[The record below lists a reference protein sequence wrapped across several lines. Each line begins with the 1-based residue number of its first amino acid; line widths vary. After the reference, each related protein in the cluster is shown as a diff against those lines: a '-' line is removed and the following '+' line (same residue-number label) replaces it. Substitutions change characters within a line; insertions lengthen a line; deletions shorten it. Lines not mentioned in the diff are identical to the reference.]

1 MPKPDAKQEITKAAA
16 VCFARNGVDKT
27 SIDEVAREMGA
38 SKGKVY
44 HWFRT
49 KGELLLSVRQQSI
62 LSVME
67 RVKPIADTPAPTTE
81 RFLDMAQAHVHGILG
96 DLPFHRVV
104 VENLRSGLAGATTE
118 HERTFLTEIVA
129 LQASYEDLFREVI
142 SAGQK
147 DGSFRQ
153 QSTSVAVNSV
163 IVLLNAP
170 IFWYQPRSNETTTQR
185 EDIAKQVAQMA
196 LGALT
201 A

>member
-1 MPKPDAKQEITKAAA
+1 MPKRDAKQDITKAAA
-16 VCFARNGVDKT
+16 ICFARNGVDKT

-38 SKGKVY
+38 SKGKIY

-62 LSVME
+62 MSVME
-67 RVKPIADTPAPTTE
+67 RVKPIADTPAPTAE
-81 RFLDMAQAHVHGILG
+81 RFLYMAQAHVHGILD

-104 VENLRSGLAGATTE
+104 VENLRSGFAGATTE
-118 HERTFLTEIVA
+118 YEREFLAEIVA
-129 LQASYEDLFREVI
+129 LQTLYEDLFREVI

-153 QSTSVAVNSV
+153 QSTSVTVNSI

-170 IFWYQPRSNETTTQR
+170 IFWYQPRPDDTEKQR
-185 EDIAKQVAQMA
+185 EDIAKQVAKMA
-196 LGALT
+196 LGAI
-201 A
+201 AA